1 MKYLIITN
9 LRSGRFYDAEI
20 LGPVLEENVER
31 IVAITEAYPR
41 EDKTLGIFESI
52 PEITTHLAETYPNEF
67 DPKYMEYMGEHLVNI
82 ASKEPDSFHKFHITA
97 IPQDIPDT
105 LLKSLKEI
113 TKSNPDK
120 IIFKTKD
127 DFEPNKPI
135 NRMNPPKFGG
145 EYDN

>member
-67 DPKYMEYMGEHLVNI
+67 DPK
-82 ASKEPDSFHKFHITA
+82 
-97 IPQDIPDT
+97 
-105 LLKSLKEI
+105 
-113 TKSNPDK
+113 
-120 IIFKTKD
+120 
-127 DFEPNKPI
+127 
-135 NRMNPPKFGG
+135 
-145 EYDN
+145 